1 MASPEAVPRESAL
14 RTLVVA
20 LLVCGACAA
29 LISTSV
35 VVLRPI
41 QQANQERDRRARVLA
56 MVRATPG
63 LAELARDVEA
73 EGLDARLVALA
84 TGDFAAPGP
93 EAVWD
98 VRQLAQDPERCTPIP
113 RERDDADVGCVPF
126 ELPVYLV
133 HEAESLRLVILPVYG
148 TGYISVMWGYL
159 ALDGDLD
166 TVRSLQFY
174 EHEETP
180 GLGAEIDTEP
190 WRRQWQGKR
199 LRDETGA
206 LRIRVSK
213 EAVAPGSPDFPYS
226 VDGISGA
233 TRTGN
238 AVTRIV
244 RFWLGPDGYGPF
256 LERLA
261 LAGGDRR

>member
-1 MASPEAVPRESAL
+1 VAGPEGAPRESAL
-14 RTLVVA
+14 RSLVVA

-29 LISTSV
+29 LISAAV
-35 VVLRPI
+35 VWLRPI
-41 QQANQERDRRARVLA
+41 QQANQERDRRERVLA

-63 LAELARDVEA
+63 LAELVGALGS
-73 EGLDARLVALA
+73 EGLEARLVDL
-84 TGDFAAPGP
+84 GDGRLTVPRP
-93 EAVWD
+93 DSVWD
-98 VRQLAQDPERCTPIP
+98 VHRLAEDPARCAPLP
-113 RERDDADVGCVPF
+113 EERDDADIGCVPK
-126 ELPVYLV
+126 EMPVYLV
-133 HEAESLRLVILPVYG
+133 RAGAALRLVILPIYG
-148 TGYISVMWGYL
+148 EGYLAMMWGYL
-159 ALDGDLD
+159 ALDADLN
-166 TVRSLQFY
+166 TVRSLLFY
-174 EHEETP
+174 EQEETP
-180 GLGAEIDTEP
+180 GLGAEIENEA

-213 EAVAPGSPDFPYS
+213 EPVDPGSPDFPYA

-256 LERLA
+256 LERLRSEGGA
-261 LAGGDRR
+261 LP